1 MSVSQ
6 AVESIISF
14 ASSGVPE
21 LQDGTGVH
29 TDLVIQGFT
38 LANGKS
44 VFDVL
49 SADPTRAM
57 RFASGMQAIEH
68 IPGHAVANIAT
79 VYDWASLGNTYIV
92 NVGGQRGQ
100 IAIELARKFDNLK
113 LLVQDSAMII
123 EGAESDVP
131 AQLKG
136 RVEFEKHELF
146 EPQTAKADVYFF
158 RMVFR
163 TWGDKYAVKLLK
175 AHIPVLRPGAKIL
188 IQDVCMPEPDTIPL
202 WRERIQRY
210 VVRC

>member
-1 MSVSQ
+1 MSQ

-14 ASSGVPE
+14 APSGVPE
-21 LQDGTGVH
+21 LQDETGVH
-29 TDLVIQGFT
+29 TDLVIQGFA

-44 VFDVL
+44 VFGVL
-49 SADPTRAM
+49 ATDPARGM
-57 RFASGMQAIEH
+57 RFAGAMPAMEYVPGYAI
-68 IPGHAVANIAT
+68 ANLAK
-79 VYDWASLGNTYIV
+79 VYDWASLGDAYIV

-100 IAIELARKFDNLK
+100 IAIELARKFNNVK

-123 EGAESDVP
+123 QGAETEVP

-146 EPQTAKADVYFF
+146 ETQTVQADVYFF

-163 TWGDKYAVKLLK
+163 NWGDKYAVKILK
-175 AHIPVLRPGAKIL
+175 AHIPALRPGVKIL
-188 IQDVCMPEPDTIPL
+188 IQDVCMPEPETIPL